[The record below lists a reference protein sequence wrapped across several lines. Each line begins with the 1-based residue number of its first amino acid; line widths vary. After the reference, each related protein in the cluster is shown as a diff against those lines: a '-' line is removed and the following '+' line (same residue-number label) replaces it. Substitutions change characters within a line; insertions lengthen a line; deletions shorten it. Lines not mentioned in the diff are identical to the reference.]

1 MQSPIWSSSLATR
14 RSMQANSRR
23 DTVPEIRL
31 RSALHRLGL
40 RFRIDARPLPHVNRR
55 ADIVFRPAKVAV
67 YVHGCFWHGCP
78 EHGTQPK
85 RNSEYWTE
93 KIERNRK
100 RDLETEN
107 KLRESGW
114 LPVTIWE
121 HEDSEAAAERIRQ
134 LVISRRCRGG
144 YPS

>member
-1 MQSPIWSSSLATR
+1 
-14 RSMQANSRR
+14 MQANSRR

-55 ADIVFRPAKVAV
+55 ADIVLRPAKVAV

-85 RNSEYWTE
+85 RNSQYWTE
-93 KIERNRK
+93 KIERNRD

-107 KLRESGW
+107 KLRESG
-114 LPVTIWE
+114 
-121 HEDSEAAAERIRQ
+121 
-134 LVISRRCRGG
+134 
-144 YPS
+144 

>member
-1 MQSPIWSSSLATR
+1 
-14 RSMQANSRR
+14 MQANSRR

-93 KIERNRK
+93 KIERNRE

-107 KLRESGW
+107 KLRESSW

-134 LVISRRCRGG
+134 LAISRRRSGG